1 MFERLILCFIETWKC
16 LRLLTLFKGREH
28 KLTNLEF
35 KPSDGSKARDFLF
48 LRSIFF
54 SVLIDLKRTREVL

>member
-48 LRSIFF
+48 LRCSIFQF
-54 SVLIDLKRTREVL
+54 